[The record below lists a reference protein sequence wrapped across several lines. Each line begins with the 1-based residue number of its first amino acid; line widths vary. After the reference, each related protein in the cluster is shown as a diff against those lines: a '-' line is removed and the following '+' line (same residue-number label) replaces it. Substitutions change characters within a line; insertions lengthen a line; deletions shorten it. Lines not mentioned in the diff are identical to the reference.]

1 MLKSFYSILKNLVV
15 STPAFLVCPLFQVP
29 IFPVSFIFVVVF
41 FRKCRTIFVLTPTNT
56 FLVYLR
62 YSVEWIEQ
70 KLLNIEWNTS
80 SLSLSVA
87 FCCCIQ
93 SGARACISTVYVQ
106 VLLQANQCDDV
117 VQGVIL
123 VNKGEITMFTHNEST
138 SLVCIR
144 SIFGT
149 HPLDDAYEK
158 QFVLFFPTRWITS
171 FICIFKLSDF
181 IGSVSLSLSFPPSWR
196 ILFSV
201 FFCFFFI
208 FSFCEW

>member
-1 MLKSFYSILKNLVV
+1 MECVKSLILCSL
-15 STPAFLVCPLFQVP
+15 LL
-29 IFPVSFIFVVVF
+29 
-41 FRKCRTIFVLTPTNT
+41 L
-56 FLVYLR
+56 
-62 YSVEWIEQ
+62 YSVW
-70 KLLNIEWNTS
+70 S
-80 SLSLSVA
+80 
-87 FCCCIQ
+87 
-93 SGARACISTVYVQ
+93 ACIYIYIYVHTVYVQ

-201 FFCFFFI
+201 FFCFFFYI
-208 FSFCEW
+208 FILWVVIKSRSVAVKSVHILQNYKNLNSYTHTHTLTNVFAHNVSTNTTTNIITNTREWEATISQNRST